1 MDFFRSAVWKVP
13 FDILHRSRENGL
25 SSYCHTALSFL
36 APAEKV
42 ITLLPEDEVELTI
55 ENTIKTISTK
65 IIKQTQAQINMTNPT
80 LSPSV
85 FLYSLGD
92 DDGADSD
99 TVAPSLSSS
108 KDYLRDIAC
117 GTGGIW
123 THVPPGGDL
132 TSAMANY
139 YQRIAASATS
149 AITTIYDD
157 DDTTP
162 VVAWSMTDPSY
173 TVTNHSLTAASGSI
187 SADVG
192 GGSHA
197 ALTVSA
203 PVYDRAVTPPVLIGV
218 AGITDFIELDAS
230 GGDVVGSA
238 HFETLERLLIDCAS
252 HSTRNNCPKR
262 TITKCNVQNL
272 RSKADGY
279 KASCDSSDCQS
290 FTGNSTVRG
299 RELLCGDETSHEVH
313 PLNFWGLWENTING
327 DECTRNESVMK

>member
-55 ENTIKTISTK
+55 ENTIKTISTE
-65 IIKQTQAQINMTNPT
+65 IIKQTQDQINMTNPT

-238 HFETLERLLIDCAS
+238 HFETLERLLIDVTFKIFAPRLTDTKLRATAPIANPLWVCTL
-252 HSTRNNCPKR
+252 TRIKICLCPSPSFFSSIILR
-262 TITKCNVQNL
+262 LITLFPFVAK
-272 RSKADGY
+272 
-279 KASCDSSDCQS
+279 
-290 FTGNSTVRG
+290 GNSTV
-299 RELLCGDETSHEVH
+299 
-313 PLNFWGLWENTING
+313 
-327 DECTRNESVMK
+327 